1 MRMLGI
7 DPGIERL
14 GYALVDETRD
24 GVKLVSYGLIS
35 TEPGLPKEERFRQI
49 YDDVM
54 YLIHTHKPEAMTLET
69 LIFSKNVKTAMTVSE
84 VRGILILTAI
94 QNNLPL
100 KELTPLQI
108 KTAVTGY
115 GKADK
120 RQMQNAVK
128 MLFGM
133 AEIPKPDDVAD
144 AIGIALSG
152 IVKA

>member
-1 MRMLGI
+1 
-7 DPGIERL
+7 
-14 GYALVDETRD
+14 
-24 GVKLVSYGLIS
+24 
-35 TEPGLPKEERFRQI
+35 
-49 YDDVM
+49 
-54 YLIHTHKPEAMTLET
+54 MTLET
-69 LIFSKNVKTAMTVSE
+69 LLFSKNVKTAMVVSE

-94 QNNLPL
+94 QNGLPL

-120 RQMQNAVK
+120 KQMQNAVK
-128 MLFGM
+128 MLFCLP
-133 AEIPKPDDVAD
+133 EIPKPDDVAD